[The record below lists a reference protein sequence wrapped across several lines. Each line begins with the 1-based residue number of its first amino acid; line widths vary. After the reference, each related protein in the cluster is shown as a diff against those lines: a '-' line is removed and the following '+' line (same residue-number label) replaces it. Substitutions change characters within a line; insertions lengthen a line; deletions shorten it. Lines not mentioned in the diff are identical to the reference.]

1 MTVCWQLTKISTNR
15 VLFSTMEQVCRKTG
29 NNKMNKIAAFAI
41 FGPLRVGFQHLDRCA
56 SDFKRYAL
64 DFTHFAL
71 DSNRYALVFQPV
83 RVGFRPLS
91 VESTTKLSF
100 SA

>member
-41 FGPLRVGFQHLDRCA
+41 FGPLRIGFQHLDRWA

-64 DFTHFAL
+64 DFIHFAL
-71 DSNRYALVFQPV
+71 DFNRYALVFNQYALV
-83 RVGFRPLS
+83 FRPLS
-91 VESTTKLSF
+91 VESITKHSF

>member
-71 DSNRYALVFQPV
+71 DLNCYALVFNQYALDFV
-83 RVGFRPLS
+83 H
-91 VESTTKLSF
+91 
-100 SA
+100 

>member
-41 FGPLRVGFQHLDRCA
+41 FGPLRVGFQHLGRCA

-64 DFTHFAL
+64 DFTRFAL
-71 DSNRYALVFQPV
+71 VFNRYALVFNPYALDFV
-83 RVGFRPLS
+83 R
-91 VESTTKLSF
+91 
-100 SA
+100 

>member
-1 MTVCWQLTKISTNR
+1 
-15 VLFSTMEQVCRKTG
+15 MEQVCRKTG

-41 FGPLRVGFQHLDRCA
+41 FGPLHIGSQHLDHCVSDFNRYMLDFNHCARVGFQPLR
-56 SDFKRYAL
+56 
-64 DFTHFAL
+64 
-71 DSNRYALVFQPV
+71 VGFQSL

-91 VESTTKLSF
+91 IESIKKHSF